1 MKKKVFA
8 LVLLLSML
16 LFPTVGYCME
26 LVRVSDESTLQ
37 TYVQTQILQPMPTF
51 GGDGPRLP
59 EED

>member
-1 MKKKVFA
+1 MKQKVFF

-16 LFPTVGYCME
+16 LFPTVGYCRE
-26 LVRVSDESTLQ
+26 QVSGSDESTLQ
-37 TYVQTQILQPMPTF
+37 TYVQTQILQPMPTL